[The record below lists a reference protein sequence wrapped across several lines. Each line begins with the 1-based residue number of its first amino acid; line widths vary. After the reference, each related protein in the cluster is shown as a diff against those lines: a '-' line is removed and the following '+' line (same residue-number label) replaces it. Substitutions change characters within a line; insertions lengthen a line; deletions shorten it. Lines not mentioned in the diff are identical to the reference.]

1 MDFVKKN
8 LSSGLRVI
16 AVPMK
21 NTNTVTL
28 LVLVGTGSRYE
39 TRNING
45 ISHFLEHMFFKGTKH
60 YPDAGELNKR
70 TDAIG
75 AIHNAFTS
83 REETGYWVKA
93 HAKHFTTVLTFVAD
107 ILQNSLIKKEEVE
120 KERGV
125 ILEEMKMFWDT
136 PRSYI
141 WYVFERLLYG
151 DQPAGWDTIGTA
163 ESLKKLK
170 RPHLVQYWDHQ
181 YGARNTVVIVAGNI
195 SAATIFRSVDDAFSQ
210 VRKGLSKKELK
221 IKKSKKGPTVYIHE
235 KKTDQTHLVLGAKGF
250 SLSHRDRF
258 VAEVLATILG
268 GYMSSRLFM
277 EIRERRGLAYTVAA
291 SHQAYRQDGYFAVYA
306 GIPHSSLGRVPQIIV
321 REFKRIVNTG
331 VRREELQRA
340 KENIRGHLAIALEST
355 DEVAQYFGM
364 QELLLGKIL
373 APAKVME
380 RIDRIREDDIKRVAR
395 KMFHP
400 ENYYLALIGPGS
412 PPGAD
417 LQKLLH

>member
-1 MDFVKKN
+1 MDFVKKK
-8 LSSGLRVI
+8 LRSGLRVI

-21 NTNTVTL
+21 NTSTVTL

-39 TRNING
+39 TRDLNG

-70 TDAIG
+70 MDAIG
-75 AIHNAFTS
+75 AVHNAFTS
-83 REETGYWVKA
+83 REETGYWVKV
-93 HAKHFTTVLTFVAD
+93 HAKHFVTALTFVAD

-151 DQPAGWDTIGTA
+151 DQSAGWDTIGTT
-163 ESLKKLK
+163 ESLHGLK
-170 RPHLVQYWDHQ
+170 RNNLVQYWEHQ
-181 YGARNTVVIVAGNI
+181 YVARNTVVIVAGNI
-195 SAATIFRSVDDAFSQ
+195 NVTTVFRSVDDVFSQ
-210 VRKGLSKKELK
+210 VRKGTFKKELEL
-221 IKKSKKGPTVYIHE
+221 KKSKKGPIVYVHE
-235 KKTDQTHLVLGAKGF
+235 KKTDQTHLVLGARGF
-250 SLSHRDRF
+250 SLSHRDRL
-258 VAEVLATILG
+258 VAEVLATVLG

-306 GIPHSSLGRVPQIIV
+306 GIPHSSLSSVPSIIT
-321 REFKRIVNTG
+321 REFKRITNAG
-331 VRREELQRA
+331 IRREELERA

-364 QELLLGKIL
+364 QELLLGKVV

-380 RIDRIREDDIKRVAR
+380 RIDRIREDDIRRVAR
-395 KMFHP
+395 KIFYP
-400 ENYYLALIGPGS
+400 ENYYLALIGPGLPS
-412 PPGAD
+412 DAS